1 MSNSID
7 IPTRDRRPRRMRYQE
22 SPFAQTQPQSPAPSA
37 DAGPAGSDAYSKANS
52 EYGRLY
58 VDSRSSLPSSSL
70 YSTSSP
76 FGTPSS
82 YDAAVSSVD
91 GSPAVPHAMSM
102 AERRAHDKGKGRAVD
117 GATASPTSPA
127 RGSVSERR
135 TSFMGGTSQTLC
147 RHPDTTDN
155 SFAGESIARAEH
167 TVIDIG
173 DPDGTPRLVCYPCQL
188 LVSIVQLTS
197 RPDHVRQERPG
208 LAMEPGPAPPL
219 VPLRP
224 QLQLGA

>member
-135 TSFMGGTSQTLC
+135 TSFMGGTPQTLC
-147 RHPDTTDN
+147 RHLT
-155 SFAGESIARAEH
+155 
-167 TVIDIG
+167 
-173 DPDGTPRLVCYPCQL
+173 
-188 LVSIVQLTS
+188 QLTTGLQESPSLVQSTLSLILVTLTARLAWSVTLASCSS
-197 RPDHVRQERPG
+197 RSSS
-208 LAMEPGPAPPL
+208 
-219 VPLRP
+219 
-224 QLQLGA
+224 